1 MYIVLKHLNFRRP
14 LKKIAKK
21 DLNDSWSREVKGWM
35 TCTQLMLYITK
46 LVASI
51 SEQNIPYTFSP
62 IPVKQKKVCVA
73 GRSVKLMQQSA
84 CTKDTVFLEA
94 IDDEQI
100 TIVYLVKF
108 FLEFSEFPY
117 SVVYMKQNLRQKMT
131 KTLLLLILM
140 EKLMLSNFVNQLN
153 QFYMNSTCGRRKT

>member
-1 MYIVLKHLNFRRP
+1 M
-14 LKKIAKK
+14 KKIAKK
-21 DLNDSWSREVKGWM
+21 DLNDSWSREVNGWM
-35 TCTQLMLYITK
+35 TYTQLMLYITK

-73 GRSVKLMQQSA
+73 GRSEELMHQSA

-108 FLEFSEFPY
+108 FF
-117 SVVYMKQNLRQKMT
+117 
-131 KTLLLLILM
+131 
-140 EKLMLSNFVNQLN
+140 
-153 QFYMNSTCGRRKT
+153 